1 MLTRNIPL
9 VSRSVGTVARRH
21 FAAATASTS
30 VKRVKINGHGH
41 EAQQSGKLSYV
52 PDGSDGR
59 FYIEQL
65 NEHWRSAVAGQNFKK
80 DDVIGSAP
88 GTTYPKPTRFTV
100 QITPDKHMDFTGG
113 LEFVNHSCS
122 PNTRIDMA
130 ENEAKVSFIAIKPIK
145 EGEHLTFDYSTSEW
159 DMDEKF
165 DCRCGA
171 PNCRGHIGGAKYLND
186 DEVDARLPYFTSS
199 VLRQL
204 LNRKLT
210 N

>member
-9 VSRSVGTVARRH
+9 ASRSVTCISRRH

-30 VKRVKINGHGH
+30 AKRSKVNGHGH
-41 EAQQSGKLSYV
+41 EAQQSGQLSYV
-52 PDGSDGR
+52 PSGSDGR

-88 GTTYPKPTRFTV
+88 GNLYSKPTRFTV
-100 QITPDKHMDFTGG
+100 QITPEKHMDFTGG
-113 LEFVNHSCS
+113 LEFVNHSCN

-130 ENEAKVSFIAIKPIK
+130 ENEAKVSFVAIKPISK
-145 EGEHLTFDYSTSEW
+145 GEHLTFDYSTSEW

-186 DEVDARLPYFTSS
+186 EEVNARLPYFTPS

-204 LNRKLT
+204 LDRRLSN
-210 N
+210 

>member
-1 MLTRNIPL
+1 MTKLLLPL
-9 VSRSVGTVARRH
+9 QYT
-21 FAAATASTS
+21 
-30 VKRVKINGHGH
+30 
-41 EAQQSGKLSYV
+41 
-52 PDGSDGR
+52 
-59 FYIEQL
+59 
-65 NEHWRSAVAGQNFKK
+65 
-80 DDVIGSAP
+80 
-88 GTTYPKPTRFTV
+88 KPTRFTV

-130 ENEAKVSFIAIKPIK
+130 ENEAKVSFIAIKPIS

-165 DCRCGA
+165 DCLCGA
-171 PNCRGHIGGAKYLND
+171 PSCRGHIGGAKYLSD
-186 DEVDARLPYFTSS
+186 DEVEARIGMFTPS

-204 LNRKLT
+204 LEKKVT

>member
-1 MLTRNIPL
+1 MLTRNI
-9 VSRSVGTVARRH
+9 SVASLSLASISRRH
-21 FAAATASTS
+21 FAATAASTTA
-30 VKRVKINGHGH
+30 KRVNGAQGH
-41 EAQQSGKLSYV
+41 EAKQQGQLTYV
-52 PDGSDGR
+52 PLGSDGR

-65 NEHWRSAVAGQNFKK
+65 NEHWRSAVAGQNFKG

-88 GTTYPKPTRFTV
+88 GNLYTKATRFTV
-100 QITPDKHMDFTGG
+100 QITPHKHMDFTGG
-113 LEFVNHSCS
+113 LEFVNHSCN

-130 ENEAKVSFIAIKPIK
+130 ENEAKVSFVAIKPISK
-145 EGEHLTFDYSTSEW
+145 GEHLTFDYSTSEW

-186 DEVDARLPYFTSS
+186 DEVNARLPYFTSS

-204 LNRKLT
+204 LDRKLS